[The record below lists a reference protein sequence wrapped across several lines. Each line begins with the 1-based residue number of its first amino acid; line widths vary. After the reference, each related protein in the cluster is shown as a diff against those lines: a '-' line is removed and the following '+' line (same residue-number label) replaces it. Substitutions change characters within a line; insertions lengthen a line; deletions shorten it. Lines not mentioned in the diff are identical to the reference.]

1 MFSGISLAHWIIQD
15 GYFDKHGQTQTIILC
30 TESFTMAECHILKNV
45 LAESGIIS
53 TLKTRN
59 KDKNTYRIRI
69 SKKSIP
75 RVREL
80 VMPHMHS
87 SYLYKLGL

>member
-15 GYFDKHGQTQTIILC
+15 GSFDNHSRTQTIILC
-30 TESFTMAECHILKNV
+30 TTMAECLILKNV
-45 LAESGIIS
+45 LTESGIIS
-53 TLKTRN
+53 TLKIRN

-80 VMPHMHS
+80 VMLHMHP